1 MTKTLKTKQRCR
13 RKPIPEWCTPSQW
26 IYITIN
32 TQYTNWTGSVQTHSP
47 GDRQPDQNR
56 KENQSQRSR
65 HREVKDTAT
74 PYGPNISFQSKSK
87 WSGSDDQNQKEGVM
101 GTIPKLP
108 TYSVIQ
114 WNPNTKSIIKGATHN
129 LSGKLVNIGILS
141 SSGPFP
147 KYGSKFCPWN
157 KIKFI
162 ECIHWVEWR
171 STACYSDNTII
182 SSLHHWTWLRVYFY
196 FLDSHIHYF
205 RIPLPFFN
213 VKPSPS
219 VKLHSDREHN

>member
-87 WSGSDDQNQKEGVM
+87 WSGSNDQNQKEGVM

-157 KIKFI
+157 KIKFNWMYSLGGMTKHRVLQRQHNYQLPPPLDLTESI
-162 ECIHWVEWR
+162 FLFLGFPYPLLSN
-171 STACYSDNTII
+171 STP
-182 SSLHHWTWLRVYFY
+182 
-196 FLDSHIHYF
+196 FLQC
-205 RIPLPFFN
+205 
-213 VKPSPS
+213 
-219 VKLHSDREHN
+219 